1 MARRGPRQGIRILGR
16 DHVFAMRRKGNL
28 FTSGP
33 DRWLVLAGAGLLVL
47 GLVLRLLTDIGRS
60 TAAGDTATPVAD
72 RKVPAAEPM
81 PAVLPPTT
89 AETLAATPSAP
100 EPAPAPVSRPA
111 APREKAPAPAVAKAP
126 ATSGWGVQLG
136 AFGQRANAERLQ
148 SRVRALGYQ
157 ATIAD
162 AGALT
167 RVRVNGLADRAAAQA
182 AADAHART
190 LGTKGVVV
198 SPGR

>member
-1 MARRGPRQGIRILGR
+1 M
-16 DHVFAMRRKGNL
+16 FATRRKGNL

-72 RKVPAAEPM
+72 TKAPAVEPVPAAEP
-81 PAVLPPTT
+81 AHAAALPPTT
-89 AETLAATPSAP
+89 AETLAATPPVP
-100 EPAPAPVSRPA
+100 EPVPAPTTRPA
-111 APREKAPAPAVAKAP
+111 APATKPTPPAAKAPAAP

-148 SRVRALGYQ
+148 SRVRALGYE
-157 ATIAD
+157 
-162 AGALT
+162 AGVTETGTLA
-167 RVRVNGLADRAAAQA
+167 RVRVNGLADRAAAEA
-182 AADAHART
+182 AADSIAHA
-190 LGTKGVVV
+190 LGTRGVVV
-198 SPGR
+198 GPGR